1 MTALA
6 IARPIDLAEPR
17 AAADA
22 DPAMVR
28 GCQAGDPGA
37 FRRFVLLHQDL
48 VLAFLSRVLGAGG
61 AGSATEDLAQDVF
74 LRAYRAFPSYDPSR
88 GARLSTWLLTIAR
101 NAALDARK
109 RRRLP
114 EAPLD
119 EESLASPSLDPERLR
134 EQAELGQAIALA
146 AERLSLEQRE
156 VFVLAEFH
164 GLPMDEIAQVVGAP
178 TNTVKARLFRARE
191 RLREL
196 LSAWGGP

>member
-6 IARPIDLAEPR
+6 IARPIDLAQPR

-48 VLAFLSRVLGAGG
+48 VLAFLSRMVGAGP
-61 AGSATEDLAQDVF
+61 ATEDLAQDVF
-74 LRAYRAFPSYDPSR
+74 LRAYRAFPSYDPGR

-134 EQAELGQAIALA
+134 EQAELGLAIAIA

-196 LSAWGGP
+196 LSAWGEP

>member
-48 VLAFLSRVLGAGG
+48 VLAFLSRLVGAGP
-61 AGSATEDLAQDVF
+61 ATEDLAQDVF

-134 EQAELGQAIALA
+134 QQAELGQAIALA
-146 AERLSLEQRE
+146 AARLSLEQRE

-196 LSAWGGP
+196 LSAWGEP